1 MIQGHCQG
9 APVCTALA
17 SIQPHMYTQMGTCGC
32 ALLATG
38 LSVHNPSF
46 LPASVLEPWSRVGSS
61 DSHGLPCPP
70 PKGTHMAQARGY
82 TQHRS
87 ISPGPAILSQ
97 THRASAPSRQ
107 RSQTTQVVPPRD
119 NAICHKGPFSWITE
133 PLLVRNWGSVQSVGP
148 ETNHVTILL
157 GEPGAVPLSEPPSL
171 CHGEAAAPSSIS
183 SGADAPP
190 GTGGWLRPCRAAQPA
205 RWTGIPR
212 IIC

>member
-32 ALLATG
+32 VLLATG

-97 THRASAPSRQ
+97 THLASAPSRQ

-119 NAICHKGPFSWITE
+119 NAMSQGTLFVDNRTPISQELGLSSECGPRDKSCHHIAWRTWSC
-133 PLLVRNWGSVQSVGP
+133 
-148 ETNHVTILL
+148 
-157 GEPGAVPLSEPPSL
+157 PSL
-171 CHGEAAAPSSIS
+171 
-183 SGADAPP
+183 
-190 GTGGWLRPCRAAQPA
+190 
-205 RWTGIPR
+205 
-212 IIC
+212 